1 MQETHTLEKKDWAT
15 RLMAVV
21 VVVTM
26 VTSTLVMVAPQAS
39 ARTGSDGYGY
49 TFKDSAESDGP
60 TYSWIEIIPA
70 LGGSGTNIVSSS
82 TDGGQGQFDL
92 PFTFEYYENE
102 YTTWGNGGDNGYITF
117 GSVVS
122 NQWVSYLSLIHI

>member
-1 MQETHTLEKKDWAT
+1 MVSTLQQAPPVDTRTQPRCVHMQETHTLEKKNWAT

-26 VTSTLVMVAPQAS
+26 VTSTLVLVAPQAS
-39 ARTGSDGYGY
+39 ARTGSDDYGY

-70 LGGSGTNIVSSS
+70 LGGSALG
-82 TDGGQGQFDL
+82 D
-92 PFTFEYYENE
+92 
-102 YTTWGNGGDNGYITF
+102 YTELTMDN
-117 GSVVS
+117 S
-122 NQWVSYLSLIHI
+122 NRQAMWAMLT